1 MQMVNLKPVGGLLV
15 RLEVGE
21 GFLPAKG
28 KEVPL
33 TTYYRRRLAD
43 GDVEHVPSESDEAAE
58 TNADA
63 AEPAVE
69 TDHTEEVTNHAG

>member
-1 MQMVNLKPVGGLLV
+1 MKV

-21 GFLPAKG
+21 GYLPDDG

-43 GDVEHVPSESDEAAE
+43 KDVVDI
-58 TNADA
+58 TD
-63 AEPAVE
+63 EPAA
-69 TDHTEEVTNHAG
+69 TMEEVAPPHTDNEVIAHG